1 MAETDSQ
8 PIETFL
14 LHDAS
19 LADELVK
26 GISDVTP
33 VPLAE
38 RERIANGARVL
49 VCLSDEQIRQV
60 AEQAIAAEWE
70 VGILPHPEAPQAMT
84 ALGVKGEL
92 RDVISYYSHRRSGPV
107 DVLFCNGELV
117 FNSVVIGRVLALR
130 PTDINRH
137 PTQWSMLLGA
147 LKGLT
152 DLRLK
157 PYRLLTGKEREVKTA
172 ALGMVALGHAQSA
185 LLERAF
191 AEDLATM
198 DGRLTLLSL
207 APRSVISYLLF
218 IARLLLPGKIR
229 LAQLP
234 PSLSLI
240 QTDKLHISAPSG
252 TEYLLDGKPVHT
264 SEIDLEMR
272 NNALFLLPGPAL
284 NLRDQETVNKPKET
298 VRLNH
303 VPVDAGASALLEQ
316 DLPLVPHA
324 TEDEYR
330 ELFVALR
337 ENAKATPSM
346 KVLMVLSV
354 MLAMAGLYANSAP
367 VIIGAMILAP
377 LMAPIVSLAMGLA
390 RTEPGLMRAS
400 AQTVLVGVGWG
411 LGTAILFAWITPLEI
426 PTTEMQSRMS
436 PHLLDL
442 VVAVVS
448 GIAGAYASAKEE
460 IAKSLAGVAIA
471 VALVPPLSVVGIG
484 IGWGDWAMAGGA
496 LLLLVTNLVG
506 IALAGAA
513 TFLAMGFAP
522 FKRAKAGI
530 GFTLLV
536 MLVIAVPLSLSFSLL
551 VERDHIMEQ
560 VPTGPLELSGISVN
574 ISKVDVNLDRPHL
587 VRIVLSS
594 EKPLE
599 TYHVDELKRVITER
613 AGEPIVLEVQSNIR
627 R

>member
-1 MAETDSQ
+1 MPEQDTS
-8 PIETFL
+8 PVETFL

-19 LADELVK
+19 MAEVLAEGVP
-26 GISDVTP
+26 GVTP
-33 VPLAE
+33 VLLAE
-38 RERIANGARVL
+38 RSGIPRGARVL
-49 VCLSDEQIRQV
+49 LCLSDEQIRQV
-60 AEQAIAAEWE
+60 AEDIIAAEWE
-70 VGILPHPEAPQAMT
+70 VGVLPHPGAPQAMT
-84 ALGVKGEL
+84 ALGVKGAL
-92 RDVISYYSHRRSGPV
+92 RNVISYYGGRRSGPA
-107 DVLFCNGELV
+107 DMLFCNGELV

-137 PTQWSMLLGA
+137 PNQWSMLLGA
-147 LKGLT
+147 LKGLGE
-152 DLRLK
+152 LRLK
-157 PYRLLTGKEREVKTA
+157 PYRLVTGKEREIRTA

-191 AEDLATM
+191 EEDLAVM
-198 DGRLTLLSL
+198 DGRLTLLAL

-218 IARLLLPGKIR
+218 LARLLLPGRFK
-229 LAQLP
+229 LSQLP
-234 PSLSLI
+234 PSLSLV
-240 QTDKLHISAPSG
+240 QTDRLHISAPSG

-272 NNALFLLPGPAL
+272 NNALHLLPGPAL
-284 NLRDQETVNKPKET
+284 TLRSPEPSTARKET

-303 VPVDAGASALLEQ
+303 VPVDAGASALL
-316 DLPLVPHA
+316 DKHLPLVPHA
-324 TEDEYR
+324 TEEEYR
-330 ELFVALR
+330 GLFVALR
-337 ENAKATPSM
+337 DNAKATPSM

-390 RTEPGLMRAS
+390 RSDPGLMRAS
-400 AQTVLVGVGWG
+400 AQTVAVGAGWG
-411 LGTAILFAWITPLEI
+411 LGTAVLFAWATPLEI
-426 PTTEMQSRMS
+426 PTPEMQSRMS

-442 VVAVVS
+442 IVAVVS

-496 LLLLVTNLVG
+496 LLLLITNLVG

-513 TFLAMGFAP
+513 TFLALGFAP
-522 FKRAKAGI
+522 FKRARAGI
-530 GFTLLV
+530 GYSLLV

-551 VERDHIMEQ
+551 VERDRIMEQ
-560 VPTGPLELSGISVN
+560 VPTGALDLSGIRVN
-574 ISKVDVNLDRPHL
+574 VSKVDVTLDRPHL
-587 VRIVLSS
+587 VSVVLSS
-594 EKPLE
+594 EKHLE
-599 TYHVDELKRVITER
+599 AEHVDELKRVITER
-613 AGEPIVLEVQSNIR
+613 VGEPIVLEVQSNIR